1 MTGQIFDRGGSPND
15 PVFIV
20 HHTMIDCMFDEWMQ
34 RYPDQRYP
42 DDVPLTISTQGH
54 QAHSYMVPFF
64 PVYTNADMFKL
75 AASNFGY
82 YCNLTNL
89 TTATDT
95 TNTTN
100 TTNTTVTPTTESG
113 GFPQVQLTLLTWLS
127 VIFITLVLLY

>member
-42 DDVPLTISTQGH
+42 DVPLTISTQGH

-89 TTATDT
+89 TTDTDS

-100 TTNTTVTPTTESG
+100 TTDTPTTESG